1 MTVWYYKRH
10 SSFTLKSCKVCGLKV
25 LFWCAIGAAMETV
38 AGMAGAC
45 SVPDTR
51 QAAAILMRDA
61 DAAVGAASDASI
73 AWYALIV
80 HQYKRE
86 QCEQMLD
93 VMGYDYFSPCFQ
105 IVKIWSDRRKHIDVP
120 LFPGYI
126 FCRFNPEKRLALLR
140 TPGILGIVSSGA
152 RFLEVDKTE
161 IEALQTAMASKL
173 PVEPYPSLVPGQKV
187 RVMNGPLR
195 GVNGVLVRTKAESRL
210 VLSVA
215 ILNRAVSVE
224 VQTSHLVAQNQASDS
239 LEIL

>member
-1 MTVWYYKRH
+1 M
-10 SSFTLKSCKVCGLKV
+10 GN
-25 LFWCAIGAAMETV
+25 V

-45 SVPDTR
+45 SVPNIHQT
-51 QAAAILMRDA
+51 AGILIRDA
-61 DAAVGAASDASI
+61 DAAIGGAFDSSN
-73 AWYALIV
+73 AWYALII

-93 VMGYDYFSPCFQ
+93 GMGYDYFSPCFQ

-152 RFLEVDKTE
+152 RFLEVDKKE
-161 IEALQTAMASKL
+161 IEAIRTAMASKL
-173 PVEPYPSLVPGQKV
+173 PVEPYPSLALGQKV
-187 RVMNGPLR
+187 TVTQGPLR
-195 GVNGVLVRTKAESRL
+195 GVNGVLVRAKAESRL

-239 LEIL
+239 LESL